1 MKRDARRLLERA
13 WRTFLGARMVA
24 RPGNADLVAVL
35 ASRAMETAARA
46 LLVQHQISWSSSDD
60 VREQLARWLAGGSG
74 GPRTADHA
82 RQQRWLQW
90 LLDAHDACVQAEL
103 AIDSRLSDAA
113 ARTLIDRART
123 MVQEIRDDLLWT
135 TTERYWLPAHD
146 GR

>member
-13 WRTFLGARMVA
+13 WRAFLGARMVA

-35 ASRAMETAARA
+35 AFLAMETAARA

-60 VREQLARWLAGGSG
+60 VREQFARWLASGSAGRRTGG
-74 GPRTADHA
+74 DA
-82 RQQRWLQW
+82 RRQRWLQW
-90 LLDAHDACVQAEL
+90 LLDAHDACIQAEL

-123 MVQEIRDDLLWT
+123 MVQEIRDELLWA
-135 TTERYWLPAHD
+135 TTERYRLPAHD